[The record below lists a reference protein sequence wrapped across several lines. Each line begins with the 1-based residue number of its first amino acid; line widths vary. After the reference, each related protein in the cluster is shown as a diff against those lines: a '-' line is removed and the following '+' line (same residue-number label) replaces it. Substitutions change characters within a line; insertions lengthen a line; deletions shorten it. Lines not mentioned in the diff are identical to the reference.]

1 MPLPPASRKV
11 CVNHDIQNDENLM
24 SRLTLTARYI
34 FPVVGDPIPNGR
46 ITIEDGRIIAMKP
59 CDAGVSPESQK
70 IHNLG
75 NVALLPGLVNA
86 HVHLD
91 FSDLC
96 APLGHQGIAFVDW
109 IRCVM
114 QSRQNNSTEKS
125 CSNKANSQ
133 EQIAPHRTSHERGLN
148 ESFRNGVRAL
158 GDIAQPDWPADVYSA
173 SPLSGVVF
181 QELIAPTAERVAGAM
196 ALANAHIRRKTNNW
210 QPSLSPHAPY
220 SVHPKLLEAVIALS
234 AAEKLPVAMH
244 LAESNEEIELLQHG
258 TGPLRGFLEDLG
270 AWNSELIPSNSRPLN
285 YLRQLASAHRALI
298 VHGNYLNDEE
308 IAFLGAHAAR
318 MAVVYCP
325 RTHDWFAHHDYPLE
339 KMITAGVTLAL
350 GTDGRGSAP
359 DLSLWSEMQRVAQKH
374 PGVELHRILKM
385 GTTGGAKALGLES
398 SIGTLEPGKQANL
411 TVAALPD
418 RDARDPHELLFDAAT
433 RVSPLSEA
441 VPSVCPEAP
450 TCRTVA

>member
-1 MPLPPASRKV
+1 
-11 CVNHDIQNDENLM
+11 M
-24 SRLTLTARYI
+24 SRLTLIARYV
-34 FPVVGDPIPNGR
+34 FPVAGDPIPNGVV
-46 ITIEDGRIIAMKP
+46 TIEDGRIVALGHRHT
-59 CDAGVSPESQK
+59 GVSPAPQE
-70 IHNLG
+70 IHDLG

-91 FSDLC
+91 FSDLS
-96 APLGHQGIAFVDW
+96 APLGHHGIAFVDW

-114 QSRQNNSTEKS
+114 QSRQNNSSEKS
-125 CSNKANSQ
+125 RANKANSR
-133 EQIAPHRTSHERGLN
+133 EQIAPHRTCHERGLN
-148 ESFRNGVRAL
+148 ESFRNAVRVL

-196 ALANAHIRRKTNNW
+196 ELANSHIRGKITNW
-210 QPSLSPHAPY
+210 QPGLSPHAPY

-244 LAESNEEIELLQHG
+244 LAESSEEIELLQHG
-258 TGPLRGFLEDLG
+258 TGPLRSFLEDLG
-270 AWNSELIPSNSRPLN
+270 AWNSELIAPDSRPLN

-308 IAFLGAHAAR
+308 IAFLGAHVAR

-325 RTHDWFAHHDYPLE
+325 RTHDWFAHRDYPLE
-339 KMITAGVTLAL
+339 KMLTAGVTVAL

-359 DLSLWSEMQRVAQKH
+359 DLSLWSEMQRVVQKH
-374 PGVELHRILKM
+374 PGVELHHILKM
-385 GTTGGAKALGLES
+385 GTMGGAKALGLES
-398 SIGTLEPGKQANL
+398 TIGTLEPGKRANL
-411 TVAALPD
+411 TVATLPD

>member
-1 MPLPPASRKV
+1 
-11 CVNHDIQNDENLM
+11 M
-24 SRLTLTARYI
+24 SRLTLTARYV

-59 CDAGVSPESQK
+59 CDAGVSPESHE
-70 IHNLG
+70 IHDLG

-91 FSDLC
+91 FSDLS
-96 APLGHQGIAFVDW
+96 APLGHQGVGFTDW

-114 QSRQNNSTEKS
+114 QSRQNNSTEKN
-125 CSNKANSQ
+125 CSSQKNSR

-148 ESFRNGVRAL
+148 ESFRNAVRVL
-158 GDIAQPDWPADVYSA
+158 GDIAQPNWPADVYSA

-181 QELIAPTAERVAGAM
+181 QELIAPTAERVAAAM
-196 ALANAHIRRKTNNW
+196 ELAHAHLQRKSANW
-210 QPSLSPHAPY
+210 QPGLSPHAPY
-220 SVHPKLLEAVIALS
+220 SVHPKLLEAIIALS

-270 AWNSELIPSNSRPLN
+270 AWNPELTRQGSRPLD
-285 YLRQLASAHRALI
+285 YLHRLAAAHRALI

-308 IAFLGAHAAR
+308 IAFIAAHAAR
-318 MAVVYCP
+318 MAIVYCP
-325 RTHDWFAHHDYPLE
+325 RTHDWFAHQDYPLE
-339 KMITAGVTLAL
+339 KMLAAGVTVAL

-359 DLSLWSEMQRVAQKH
+359 DLSLWAEMKHVIQKH
-374 PGVELHRILKM
+374 PGIEPRRVLQM
-385 GTTGGAKALGLES
+385 GTRNGAKALGLEQN
-398 SIGTLEPGKQANL
+398 IGTLEPGKRADL
-411 TVAALPD
+411 VVATLPA
-418 RDARDPHELLFDAAT
+418 RDVRDPHDLLFDAAT